1 MSPEGCP
8 RSRSGDGQVSGH
20 SVVLEMKIAIVSDYY
35 YPQLGGITEHVHGQA
50 SELVRRGHDVTVVS
64 PRLTV
69 TPRTVDGHDLPERS
83 FDLVHVGRAFPFYAN
98 GAETLVTVGARLSS
112 SLDRLYRRHRFDVVH
127 VHNPFGAL
135 LSITAIR
142 RSPAP
147 ATVGTFHSVIPSD
160 HTLLRAA
167 RRPLRR
173 VFRRLDACISV
184 SDAVIDS
191 LRPHFPGLR
200 FTTIP
205 NGIDTAFFTPDA
217 EPLEELRGKRTI
229 VFVGRFDPRN
239 GVKHMIGAFTALRR
253 VRDDVRLVIVGDG
266 PLRPLVERMVPS
278 DLRGDVIFAGRV
290 NRLRPR
296 YLASAEILCTPCSL
310 ASFGMVLLEG
320 MSSGL
325 PVVAS
330 RLPGFELV
338 MRDGVDG
345 LMVEQA
351 DDEAGFAAAL
361 DLLLSDPAR
370 ARRMGAAGRQRA
382 LSTFSWPIV
391 GEQLE
396 ALYLELLG
404 RRLPRVLP
412 RLPLAA

>member
-1 MSPEGCP
+1 M
-8 RSRSGDGQVSGH
+8 R
-20 SVVLEMKIAIVSDYY
+20 IAIVSDYY

-50 SELVRRGHDVTVVS
+50 TELTRRGHEVTLLT

-69 TPRTVDGHDLPERS
+69 TPRTVDGHDLPPRDFE
-83 FDLVHVGRAFPFYAN
+83 LAHVGRAFPFYAN
-98 GAETLVTVGARLSS
+98 GAETLVTFGSRLSAE
-112 SLDRLYRRHRFDVVH
+112 LDRCYRRGGFDVVH
-127 VHNPFGAL
+127 VHNPFGAML
-135 LSITAIR
+135 PITAIR
-142 RSPAP
+142 RSTAP
-147 ATVGTFHSVIPSD
+147 VTVGTFHSVVPERYP
-160 HTLLRAA
+160 LLRAFQ
-167 RRPLRR
+167 RPLAG

-191 LRPHFPGLR
+191 LQPRFPELR

-205 NGIDTAFFTPDA
+205 NGIDTSFFTPDA
-217 EPLEELRGKRTI
+217 APLDTIGGKRTI

-239 GVKHMIGAFTALRR
+239 GVKHMIGAFVALRR
-253 VRDDVRLVIVGDG
+253 VRDDVQLVIVGDG
-266 PLRPLVERMVPS
+266 PLRPLVERMVPPE
-278 DLRGDVIFAGRV
+278 LHGDVIFAGRV

-320 MSSGL
+320 MSAGL

-345 LMVEQA
+345 LMVDRA

-361 DLLLSDPAR
+361 DALLSDPER
-370 ARRMGAAGRQRA
+370 GRRLGAAGRQRA
-382 LSTFSWPIV
+382 LTEFSWPVV
-391 GEQLE
+391 GDRLE
-396 ALYLELLG
+396 ALYSDL
-404 RRLPRVLP
+404 
-412 RLPLAA
+412 LAAPRALALAA